1 MSDEVPAPPADPGP
15 VPGAPTPPPLA
26 RPRTRFLVIGVVVAA
41 ALGVGLFTS
50 LGSSSSGAPSTGD
63 AVPAFSAANVG
74 PAGPARVSVSASSTG
89 GRPTVL
95 LFFGAWCASCHT
107 ELPGLAAAVAA
118 QHRAGGALAHVRV
131 VGVDSLDSSSG
142 AAAFAKSEGVTF
154 PVAWDPDAHITTDQ
168 FFFTGDPYAV
178 FVRADGTI
186 DRIVRGS
193 VLDGAGLTADERAL
207 TPSGS

>member
-1 MSDEVPAPPADPGP
+1 
-15 VPGAPTPPPLA
+15 
-26 RPRTRFLVIGVVVAA
+26 LVIGVVVAA

-63 AVPAFSAANVG
+63 AVPTFTAPNVG
-74 PAGPARVSVSASSTG
+74 PTGSSQVSVSPSS

-95 LFFGAWCASCHT
+95 LFFGAWCASCHS
-107 ELPGLAAAVAA
+107 ELPGLAAAVK
-118 QHRAGGALAHVRV
+118 AGGPLTHVRV
-131 VGVDSLDSSSG
+131 LGVDSLDASSS
-142 AAAFAKSEGVTF
+142 AAAFAKQSGVTF

-168 FFFTGDPYAV
+168 FSFTGDPYAV

-193 VLDGAGLTADERAL
+193 VLDGPGLTADARALL
-207 TPSGS
+207 TPSGT

>member
-1 MSDEVPAPPADPGP
+1 MSDAAPAPSADSGPAPGAPAPPPR
-15 VPGAPTPPPLA
+15 PP
-26 RPRTRFLVIGVVVAA
+26 RKRFLVIGVVVAA

-63 AVPAFSAANVG
+63 AVPAFSATNVG
-74 PAGPARVSVSASSTG
+74 PTAGSQVSVSPSTTG

-95 LFFGAWCASCHT
+95 LFFGAWCASCHG

-118 QHRAGGALAHVRV
+118 QRNHGPLSHVRV

-142 AAAFAKSEGVTF
+142 AANFAKQAGVTF
-154 PVAWDPDAHITTDQ
+154 PVAWDPDAHVTTDL
-168 FFFTGDPYAV
+168 FRFTGDPYAV

-186 DRIVRGS
+186 DRIVRGA
-193 VLDGAGLTADERAL
+193 VLDGSSMTADVRAL
-207 TPSGS
+207 TPTGT

>member
-1 MSDEVPAPPADPGP
+1 
-15 VPGAPTPPPLA
+15 
-26 RPRTRFLVIGVVVAA
+26 LVIGIVVAA
-41 ALGVGLFTS
+41 SLGVGLFTS

-63 AVPAFSAANVG
+63 AVPTFSAPNVG
-74 PAGPARVSVSASSTG
+74 PTAGSQVSVSPSSGG

-118 QHRAGGALAHVRV
+118 QHKTGGPLAHVRV

-142 AAAFAKSEGVTF
+142 ASAFAKQEGVTF
-154 PVAWDPDAHITTDQ
+154 PVAWDPNAHITSDQ

-186 DRIVRGS
+186 DRIVRGA
-193 VLDGAGLTADERAL
+193 VLDGSSMTADARAL
-207 TPSGS
+207 TPSGR

>member
-1 MSDEVPAPPADPGP
+1 MSEAAPAPSADPGRGPGAPAPPAG
-15 VPGAPTPPPLA
+15 
-26 RPRTRFLVIGVVVAA
+26 RPRKRFLVIGVVVAA

-50 LGSSSSGAPSTGD
+50 VGSPSSSSAPSTGD
-63 AVPAFSAANVG
+63 AVPTLSGPNVG
-74 PAGPARVSVSASSTG
+74 PTGPTEVSVSPSSTG

-95 LFFGAWCASCHT
+95 LFFGAWCASCHG

-118 QHRAGGALAHVRV
+118 QNKTGGPLSHVRV

-142 AAAFAKSEGVTF
+142 ASAFAKSAGVTF

-186 DRIVRGS
+186 DRIVRGA
-193 VLDGAGLTADERAL
+193 VLDGASMTADVRPL
-207 TPSGS
+207 IPSGS